1 LLLQNF
7 IVFYQYLIAG
17 LGSAS
22 TKMNAKHKAAEN
34 LIDQICEAGE
44 SNFGLKDYT
53 NSDVLQFY
61 E

>member
-1 LLLQNF
+1 L
-7 IVFYQYLIAG
+7 IASYQYLIAG
-17 LGSAS
+17 SGIAS

-34 LIDQICEAGE
+34 LIDLICEAAE

-53 NSDVLQFY
+53 NNHVLQFY